1 MARISRAEFGAVR
14 FMAAPVLAI
23 ALALGAPAFA
33 ALAQTAATTPA
44 APSQN
49 FEPTDETPEVLPAG
63 AGRDEAFYLC
73 TGCHGTAIVT
83 AQGMRR
89 DQWDET
95 LNVMVEK
102 HRMPVP
108 ETATRDLVLDYLA
121 ATFPARPAQQRG
133 WVNPFL
139 NRQSP

>member
-1 MARISRAEFGAVR
+1 MARMLRVRGVATALLAVL
-14 FMAAPVLAI
+14 M
-23 ALALGAPAFA
+23 LGPSNPRMP
-33 ALAQTAATTPA
+33 ALAQGTTTPPA
-44 APSQN
+44 GPAQS
-49 FEPTDETPEVLPAG
+49 FEPTEETPEVLPPG
-63 AGRDEAFYLC
+63 NGRDEAFYLC

-95 LNVMVEK
+95 VSLMVAK
-102 HRMPVP
+102 HRMPAP
-108 ETATRDLVLDYLA
+108 DTATRDLVLDYLA

-139 NRQSP
+139 NRQSQ